1 MGIGLTSHTSDGV
14 RLSAQ
19 LGSRV
24 ARCMLDT
31 TMTYLDRSVVLLS
44 EPSART
50 NRIKETESDRVKGF

>member
-31 TMTYLDRSVVLLS
+31 TMTFLDRSVVLLS
-44 EPSART
+44 DPPHAQ
-50 NRIKETESDRVKGF
+50 TESRKLNLIV